1 MPRGMG
7 VSLLVVSM
15 EKVRGH
21 KRSHGERDMPMYQ
34 RMLTVDRDHFPFLKW
49 KKKKKRER
57 SLSQKLNQGGGRG
70 RTGEENDICVNC
82 LFW

>member
-1 MPRGMG
+1 MPRAMG
-7 VSLLVVSM
+7 VSLLAVSL

-49 KKKKKRER
+49 KKKKRER
-57 SLSQKLNQGGGRG
+57 EIFVTEAKSRGRERQNGRG
-70 RTGEENDICVNC
+70 E
-82 LFW
+82 